1 MKAMTERTT
10 IGQVVPAKRNHQ
22 MPGVLQRLVERGV
35 LLLAAAGFAAPG
47 PLAAHKTI
55 PDF

>member
-1 MKAMTERTT
+1 
-10 IGQVVPAKRNHQ
+10 VPAKRNHQ

-35 LLLAAAGFAAPG
+35 LLLAAAGLAAPG
-47 PLAAHKTI
+47 SFAAHKTM